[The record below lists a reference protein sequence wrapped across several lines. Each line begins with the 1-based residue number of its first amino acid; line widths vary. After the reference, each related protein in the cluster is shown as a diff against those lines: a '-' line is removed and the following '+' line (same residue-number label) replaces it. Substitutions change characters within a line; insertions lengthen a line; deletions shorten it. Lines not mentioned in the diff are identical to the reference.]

1 MSQARPG
8 MQGSLAGRSVLVTGG
23 ASGIGEATVRMLV
36 ARGARVAVMDRDA
49 ERAHALVAE
58 LAAAGTTLA
67 IVGDVTRE
75 EDCARCVAAVVD
87 AFGPLDVL
95 VNNAGGGR
103 LLPTEELDLATWRG
117 MIELNLDGT
126 FLMSQHA
133 LRHMLARGRGAIV
146 NVASVH
152 GYVGFARHAAY
163 SAAKSGVLNLT
174 RSLAVEYGTRGIRVN
189 AVCPGVIATPLTKAQ
204 LTPDAEAGLAALHP
218 IGRIGL
224 PEEVAAAICFLAS
237 DDASFVTGASL
248 MVDGGY
254 SAQ

>member
-1 MSQARPG
+1 MSDLCGKAI
-8 MQGSLAGRSVLVTGG
+8 LVTGG

-36 ARGARVAVMDRDA
+36 QKKARVAMMDRDA
-49 ERAHALVAE
+49 GRGRHLAAE
-58 LAAAGTTLA
+58 LASVGEIVSIIGDITRPEDAELAVSGT
-67 IVGDVTRE
+67 
-75 EDCARCVAAVVD
+75 VD
-87 AFGPLDVL
+87 RFGSIDVL
-95 VNNAGGGR
+95 INNAGGGR
-103 LLPTEELDLATWRG
+103 LLPTEELDLPTWRS

-126 FLMSQHA
+126 FIMSQRA
-133 LRHMLARGRGAIV
+133 IKQMLLQGAGVIV

-174 RSLAVEYGTRGIRVN
+174 RSLAVEYGARRIRVN

-204 LTPDAEAGLAALHP
+204 LTPSIEAQFAALHP
-218 IGRIGL
+218 LNRLGL

-237 DDASFVTGASL
+237 EDSSFVTGASL

>member
-1 MSQARPG
+1 MSDVVG
-8 MQGSLAGRSVLVTGG
+8 KSVLVTGG

-36 ARGARVAVMDRDA
+36 QKGARVALMDRDA
-49 ERAHALVAE
+49 DRVRRLTQE
-58 LAAAGTTLA
+58 LASVGE
-67 IVGDVTRE
+67 IVSFVGDITRP
-75 EDCARCVAAVVD
+75 EDADDAVSGTVHR
-87 AFGPLDVL
+87 FGLIDVL

-103 LLPTEELDLATWRG
+103 LLPTEELDLATWRS

-126 FLMSQHA
+126 FIMSQRA
-133 LRHMLARGRGAIV
+133 IKQMLLQGGGTIV

-152 GYVGFARHAAY
+152 GYVGFAHHAAY

-174 RSLAVEYGTRGIRVN
+174 RSLAVEYGARRIRVN

-204 LTPDAEAGLAALHP
+204 ITPEIEAQFAALHP
-218 IGRIGL
+218 LNRLGL

-237 DDASFVTGASL
+237 DAASFITGASL